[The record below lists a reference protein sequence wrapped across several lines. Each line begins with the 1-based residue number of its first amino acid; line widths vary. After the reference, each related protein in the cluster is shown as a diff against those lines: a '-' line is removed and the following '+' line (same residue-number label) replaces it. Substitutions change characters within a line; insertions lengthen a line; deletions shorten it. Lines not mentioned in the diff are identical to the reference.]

1 MDVAKTM
8 KSIYQLLKPLYPN
21 PGSAL
26 LGPHANNPLDVLILT
41 ILSQATNDTL
51 SARAFKS
58 LKASFGSWEEVME
71 ADQGKLEKVLS
82 VGGLQ
87 RAKSKVIREA
97 LVKITRDFRA
107 PTLEPLKDF
116 DRKRAFDYLLSLPG
130 VGPKTA
136 ACVLVFG
143 LGKPAFP
150 VDTHILRIVRRLGL
164 TGPRSSSEKVQ
175 KELEISTPDQFKLSL
190 HTMLIAHG
198 RNICTARKPKCQV
211 CPLSEMCFYKR

>member
-130 VGPKTA
+130 WVLKPLLVSLFSVRKTRFSRGYSYFTDCQA
-136 ACVLVFG
+136 AG
-143 LGKPAFP
+143 LDRP
-150 VDTHILRIVRRLGL
+150 
-164 TGPRSSSEKVQ
+164 
-175 KELEISTPDQFKLSL
+175 
-190 HTMLIAHG
+190 
-198 RNICTARKPKCQV
+198 
-211 CPLSEMCFYKR
+211 